1 MKIQTLQKILKMSAL
16 GDGVMERLCIFGIIF
31 LRLVCAKVGLPIRPV
46 SIRVCVNG
54 VSCSVCLG
62 DRPDDMWVFDE
73 VLVQE
78 EYKVTE
84 VVSPRVIVDA
94 GGNIGLSAIYFA
106 TRFPEATVYTIEA
119 DPETF
124 QRLKANT
131 AQCNNIVPIN
141 AALTAR
147 DGEDLFFYRGERSV
161 ASSLRRRSPTDIEV
175 RVKSVSIDGIMSTYG
190 IGVIDICKFDIEG
203 GEADAFAI
211 GDLSAKIR
219 FCIGE
224 VHGDLMPVSRTAFLG
239 LFSGY
244 TTTIMEL
251 GKDRFILRA
260 SALPVSST
268 A

>member
-1 MKIQTLQKILKMSAL
+1 MKIQTLQKIFKMAAL
-16 GDGVMERLCIFGIIF
+16 GDGVIERLRIFGIIF
-31 LRLVCAKVGLPIRPV
+31 FRLVRAKVQLPIRPV

-124 QRLKANT
+124 KRLKENT
-131 AQCNNIVPIN
+131 AQCKNIIPIN

-147 DGEDLFFYRGERSV
+147 DGKEVSFYRGERSV
-161 ASSLRRRSPTDIEV
+161 ASSLHRRSLTDIEV
-175 RVKSVSIDGIMSTYG
+175 RVKTVSIDWIMSTYG

-203 GEADAFAI
+203 GEADAFTI
-211 GDLSAKIR
+211 GNLSTKIR

-224 VHGDLMPVSRTAFLG
+224 VHGDLIPISREAFLG
-239 LFSGY
+239 LFTGY

-260 SALPVSST
+260 SALSISST
-268 A
+268 T